1 MRKTTAISTL
11 FFLLISY
18 TAVSQKQLNSPYSR
32 FNIGSLEPQGS
43 FKSRAMGGTG
53 VAMRD
58 NNSVYYTNPASYSS
72 LDTNSFSF
80 DFGVDF
86 GMSTMQH
93 GNEKYSSNDANFHHM
108 IIGFP
113 VAKNWGVAAGIVPL
127 SQGYYNISTAIMSE
141 TDNGYNA
148 VTGTYTSQ
156 YRGNGGF
163 SNLFFGTGVN
173 ILKNLS
179 VGVNLTIIFGM
190 LERNSSVAFDD
201 VNSYFIN
208 VMENMRMRGFNF
220 DYGLQYTAKLK
231 NDYFLNAGLAFVM
244 ERAYKS
250 NYEYY
255 ASKQRYNITATANNN
270 TPPYSIDTLDYVSET
285 AAPVK
290 LPQTYRAGIA
300 FGKQNKF
307 TAGFDF
313 TAAPWGEIPGFKN
326 SAANTMTYA
335 LGIEYTPDKYS
346 NSSVLKRVEYRL
358 GGRLGDSYL
367 LINNSQLKEK
377 SASFGVG
384 IPLRRSISKVNLYVD
399 YTQKSASSSALH
411 TENIVTVGGSIN
423 IYDFW
428 FIKRRYN

>member
-1 MRKTTAISTL
+1 MRRTTIVSTL

-43 FKSRAMGGTG
+43 FKSRAMGGIGT
-53 VAMRD
+53 AMRD

-80 DFGVDF
+80 DFGLDF
-86 GMSTMQH
+86 GMNTIQRGS
-93 GNEKYSSNDANFHHM
+93 ESYSSNDANFHHL
-108 IIGFP
+108 ILGFP
-113 VAKNWGVAAGIVPL
+113 VAKHWGVAAGVVPV
-127 SQGYYNISTAIMSE
+127 SQGYYNIANV
-141 TDNGYNA
+141 TDEGYDPIA
-148 VTGTYTSQ
+148 GAYASQ
-156 YRGNGGF
+156 FRGNGGF
-163 SNLFFGTGVN
+163 TNMFFGTGVN

-179 VGVNLTIIFGM
+179 VGVNLTIIFGT
-190 LERNSSVAFDD
+190 LERNSLVQFEEFEH
-201 VNSYFIN
+201 SYYVQAI
-208 VMENMRMRGFNF
+208 EKMRMRGMNF

-231 NDYFLNAGLAFVM
+231 NDYFINAGLAFVM
-244 ERAYKS
+244 EKAYKS

-255 ASKQRYNITATANNN
+255 AAKQYD
-270 TPPYSIDTLDYVSET
+270 YSTSNGVMTMVDTLSYIPET
-285 AAPVK
+285 DAKVT

-300 FGKQNKF
+300 FGKQNRF

-313 TAAPWGEIPGFKN
+313 TATPWSKIQGQGFNN
-326 SAANTMTYA
+326 SAVNTKTYA
-335 LGIEYTPDKYS
+335 FGIEYTPDKFS

-358 GGRLGDSYL
+358 GGHIGDSYL
-367 LINNSQLKEK
+367 IINNSQLQEQ

-399 YTQKSASSSALH
+399 YTQRSSSDPALH
-411 TENIVTVGGSIN
+411 TENIITIGGSIN